1 MIEKISEHIYWL
13 PPGEPDRPSLCAV
26 VGTNRTLLLDAGSS
40 GAHLQLVLDG
50 LKQRGI
56 DPPSLIALTH
66 WHWDHVFATGEIDAP
81 VIAHAETAVELDR
94 LAGYEWDDAALD
106 ARAAAGIM
114 VFSGAHIKQELPT
127 PRVVRIAPA
136 AITFRDSLMVNLGG
150 VTCRIQHVGGD
161 HASDSCV
168 MFVEPDK
175 VLFLGDCLYD
185 AVYAPVRHY
194 TPAKLIPLI
203 DTLSAFDAKQYIGGH
218 NPTIVGRDLF
228 LGMTGSMK
236 AAAEIVQRVGKDEA
250 AVFAAARERFGELDE
265 DNEYDL
271 RALLAGLD

>member
-1 MIEKISEHIYWL
+1 MEKISEHIYWQ

-26 VGTNRTLLLDAGSS
+26 VGSNRTLLLDAGSS
-40 GAHLQLVLDG
+40 GAHLRIVLDG

-81 VIAHAETAVELDR
+81 VIAHEQTAVELER
-94 LAGYEWDDAALD
+94 LAGYDWDDAALD
-106 ARAAAGIM
+106 ARSAAGIM
-114 VFSGAHIKQELPT
+114 VFSGAHIKEELPT

-136 AITFRDSLMVNLGG
+136 AITFKDSLTVHLGG
-150 VTCRIQHVGGD
+150 VSCRIHHVSGD
-161 HASDSCV
+161 HSEDSCV
-168 MFVEPDK
+168 IYVEQDR

-194 TPAKLIPLI
+194 TPEKLIPLI
-203 DTLSAFDAKQYIGGH
+203 DRLNAFDVDQYVGGH
-218 NPTIVGRDLF
+218 NPTIVGKPEFVD
-228 LGMTGSMK
+228 MTSQMR

-250 AVFAAARERFGELDE
+250 AVFAAARERFGELTE

-271 RALLAGLD
+271 RALLAGLA